1 VSVVRIVIQ
10 PAGQQ
15 VDPDLGGRCAAWQQR
30 NPSRSV
36 WIEVNQEAVPECMG
50 PNGRPTV
57 AQFCAFALLTDGRR
71 VKTASSTNNAYC
83 DRLYQEWIR
92 ERTT

>member
-1 VSVVRIVIQ
+1 
-10 PAGQQ
+10 
-15 VDPDLGGRCAAWQQR
+15 
-30 NPSRSV
+30 
-36 WIEVNQEAVPECMG
+36 MG

-71 VKTASSTNNAYC
+71 VKTASSTNNVYC
-83 DRLYQEWIR
+83 ERLYQDWIR

>member
-1 VSVVRIVIQ
+1 MHGSQ
-10 PAGQQ
+10 WPAH
-15 VDPDLGGRCAAWQQR
+15 R
-30 NPSRSV
+30 
-36 WIEVNQEAVPECMG
+36 
-50 PNGRPTV
+50 RPV
-57 AQFCAFALLTDGRR
+57 LRLRPLTDGRR